1 MCETGRKERYKM
13 EQTEKINK
21 LFENTKIV
29 MHQYEQDRKKQG
41 MDFNVFEI
49 LDIKEV
55 MTCRMLHALLDP
67 KGAHGCGGLFLKLF
81 LQEVLDQGKFS
92 DQEINNAVVIKEKSI
107 PEKSITDTPLSSIKR
122 IDLYICVG
130 KRAFPIEVKL
140 HAPDS
145 ECQCY
150 DYYMYAQDTDPNTII
165 YYLTL
170 DRHEPSDESR
180 KELAIEKELRLIS
193 FEREI
198 RDWLKECLK
207 QEEVQRCIAIKT
219 IIEQFLDNINR
230 LTGREGEELAMKII
244 TDFETFKTANMIAE
258 SVRIRKTDMMRDV
271 FLGIEEELGK
281 YTSYPDYK
289 DRVDKYYTQSKS
301 TYPSL
306 NYYLNEE
313 KSLVMRIEV
322 DWNLYFGIC
331 RWDKENK
338 CVLQKLESDIEAM
351 NEKIKEYM
359 LEKYM
364 PNETETFYRW
374 GYLPADNP
382 INFKTFD
389 GSYSALFD
397 KDEYMNIINKICDTL
412 KRVLDAMKEEL
423 NWKKDNG

>member
-1 MCETGRKERYKM
+1 M
-13 EQTEKINK
+13 EQTEKIIK
-21 LFENTKIV
+21 LFENTKIL
-29 MHQYEQDRKKQG
+29 MQQYEQDRKKQG

-55 MTCRMLHALLDP
+55 MTCRILHALLDP

-81 LQEVLDQGKFS
+81 LQEVLAQRMFS

-107 PEKSITDTPLSSIKR
+107 TDTPMPSIKR

-130 KRAFPIEVKL
+130 KRVFPIEVKL

-150 DYYMYAQDTDPNTII
+150 DYYIYAQDTDPNTII

-170 DRHEPSDESR
+170 DCHMPSDESR
-180 KELAIEKELRLIS
+180 KGLAIGKELRLIS

-198 RDWLKECLK
+198 RDWLKMCLDK
-207 QEEVQRCIAIKT
+207 EEVQRRIAIKT

-258 SVRIRKTDMMRDV
+258 SVQTRKTDMMKGV
-271 FLGIEEELGK
+271 FREIEEKLKE
-281 YTSYPDYK
+281 YTCYPDYK

-301 TYPSL
+301 SYPSL

-313 KSLVMRIEV
+313 KSLVIRIEV
-322 DWNLYFGIC
+322 DWKLYFGLC
-331 RWDKENK
+331 QWDEENK
-338 CVLQKLESDIEAM
+338 CVLQKLESDNEAM
-351 NEKIKEYM
+351 NVKIKEYM
-359 LEKYM
+359 
-364 PNETETFYRW
+364 PNATDTETFYGW
-374 GYLPADNP
+374 EYLPTDNP
-382 INFKTFD
+382 IDFKTFG
-389 GSYSALFD
+389 GSYSNLFD
-397 KDEYMNIINKICDTL
+397 EDKRKNIINKICDTL
-412 KRVLDAMKEEL
+412 KSVLDAMKEE
-423 NWKKDNG
+423 